1 MTDLIDARF
10 LQSPKELA
18 LNRNDESPKELALNR
33 NDDWLGPLGTLKL
46 KRARHTKDVCKQII
60 TVRAEPIICVSVG
73 EGLDF
78 VVPSRFS
85 ELAEQIRKSAYI
97 LEYEDN
103 WDDEGSIAYSKKT
116 FSAAINFAIEY
127 SKAIWEEKF
136 VLIHA
141 PNILPGP
148 EGSIDLLWDKQNYRL
163 LLNIHPYPEQTASFY
178 GDNRTPVPH
187 IKGDFNLSDEPD
199 LAIMLLLLKAK
210 R

>member
-18 LNRNDESPKELALNR
+18 FNR

-46 KRARHTKDVCKQII
+46 KRADHTKDVCDKFIRI
-60 TVRAEPIICVSVG
+60 HEEATISVSVI

-78 VVPSRFS
+78 VVLSRFS

-116 FSAAINFAIEY
+116 FSAAINYAIEY
-127 SKAIWEEKF
+127 SRAIWEEEF
-136 VLIHA
+136 VLIDA
-141 PNILPGP
+141 PRILPGP
-148 EGSIDLLWDKQNYRL
+148 EGSIDLLWDKQTYRL
-163 LLNIHPYPEQTASFY
+163 LLNIHPYPKQTASFY

-187 IKGDFNLSDEPD
+187 IKGDFYLSDEPD
-199 LAIMLLLLKAK
+199 RAIMLLLLKAA